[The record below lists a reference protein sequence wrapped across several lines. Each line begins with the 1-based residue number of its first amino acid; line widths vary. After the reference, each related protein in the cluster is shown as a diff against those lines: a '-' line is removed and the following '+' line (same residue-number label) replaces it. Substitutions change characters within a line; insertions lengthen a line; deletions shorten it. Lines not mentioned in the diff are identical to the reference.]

1 MHHAGV
7 YWFVH
12 LSTLE
17 TIIRIHEIRE
27 LFLSQFALQKFK
39 KKGEENEDF
48 TIQIKL

>member
-17 TIIRIHEIRE
+17 MIIRIHEIRE
-27 LFLSQFALQKFK
+27 LFLTQFALQNLK
-39 KKGEENEDF
+39 KKEEGNEDF